1 MGQQVL
7 QRILQWALGA
17 RQAHWTAPAKSIGGR
32 TRSGTTRVLSAGR
45 VLALSCTLGAGGAH
59 AEDFVVRMLDVSPDG
74 PLAFEPGFVKAKVGD
89 TLVFS
94 PSSKGH
100 TTESLFIPDGA
111 KPWKSGY
118 DTETRITLEKEGV
131 YLYGCEAHLRMGM
144 VGVVQVGQPVNLDL
158 ATAFAKA
165 ESAHFV
171 MNKDRLSKELARV
184 R

>member
-1 MGQQVL
+1 MKQQAL
-7 QRILQWALGA
+7 QRIQQCALGT
-17 RQAHWTAPAKSIGGR
+17 RQRQWTAPAESTDGR
-32 TRSGTTRVLSAGR
+32 TGPGAPPLLTAGR
-45 VLALSCTLGAGGAH
+45 VLALLCMLGAGGAH
-59 AEDFVVRMLDVSPDG
+59 AEEITVRMLDVSADG
-74 PLAFEPGFVKAKVGD
+74 PLAFDPGFVKAAVGD

-100 TTESLFIPDGA
+100 TTESLLVPDGA

-118 DTETRITLEKEGV
+118 DSETRITFEKEGV

-144 VGVVQVGQPVNLDL
+144 VGVVQVGQPVNLD
-158 ATAFAKA
+158 AAKAFAKA

-171 MNKDRLSKELARV
+171 MNRDRLMRELARV

>member
-1 MGQQVL
+1 MKQQAL
-7 QRILQWALGA
+7 QRIQQCALGT
-17 RQAHWTAPAKSIGGR
+17 RQRQWTAPAESTDGR
-32 TRSGTTRVLSAGR
+32 TGPGAPPLLTAGR
-45 VLALSCTLGAGGAH
+45 VLALLCMLGAGGAH
-59 AEDFVVRMLDVSPDG
+59 AEEITVRMLDVSADG
-74 PLAFEPGFVKAKVGD
+74 PLAFDPGFVKATLGD

-100 TTESLFIPDGA
+100 TTESLLIPDGA

-118 DTETRITLEKEGV
+118 DSETRITFEKEGV

-144 VGVVQVGQPVNLDL
+144 VGVVQVGQPVNLD
-158 ATAFAKA
+158 AAKAFAKA

-171 MNKDRLSKELARV
+171 MNRDRLMRELARV